1 MERPTK
7 AHRTQIV
14 SSLVTIHFLIPSS
27 IAINE
32 KELRS
37 LLHKQMNQEKT
48 YVASVEDKII
58 KIFDSRNW
66 MVIQTINQKA
76 HFASFSSRDEL
87 LIGYAKTIRVW
98 SIRHAKFTKK
108 MHTKLK
114 TDNVFYTNEN
124 IVALCLYK
132 TINVVDA
139 HTAKLYTKEADQ
151 RIAFVCISNNQII
164 TTHNTG
170 YLSFWTLSLEPIR
183 TINTNEQYLRFV
195 CPWFDNKILLVSQDI
210 NILFNLGTCQVEQH
224 LDHTIL
230 YTQKYGNKII
240 AKDMLQG
247 ICICDKSGQVKQTN
261 VGRTGPYYSSNPFR
275 IVGSKLLHVP
285 LNATGHNIMVYDLET
300 FKLER
305 EVQTKSLQ
313 VYTFNKGT

>member
-1 MERPTK
+1 
-7 AHRTQIV
+7 
-14 SSLVTIHFLIPSS
+14 
-27 IAINE
+27 
-32 KELRS
+32 
-37 LLHKQMNQEKT
+37 MNQVKN
-48 YVASVEDKII
+48 YVASVEDKIV

-114 TDNVFYTNEN
+114 TDNVSYANEN
-124 IVALCLYK
+124 IVALCLNK

-139 HTAKLYTKEADQ
+139 YTAKVYTKDADQ
-151 RIAFVCISNNQII
+151 RIAFVCVTNNQII

-170 YLSFWTLSLEPIR
+170 YLSFWTLTLEPIR
-183 TINTNEQYLRFV
+183 TINTNEQYLRFI
-195 CPWFDNKILLVSQDI
+195 CPWFDKKILLVSQDK
-210 NILFNLGTCQVEQH
+210 NIIFNLETCQVERH

-230 YTQKYGNKII
+230 YTQKYGDKII
-240 AKDMLQG
+240 AKDMLKG
-247 ICICDKSGQVKQTN
+247 ICICEKSGQVKETN
-261 VGRTGPYYSSNPFR
+261 VGRAGPYYASNPFR
-275 IVGSKLLHVP
+275 IVGSKLLYVS
-285 LNATGHNIMVYDLET
+285 LKATGHNIMVYDLET

-313 VYTFNKGT
+313 VFTFNKGT